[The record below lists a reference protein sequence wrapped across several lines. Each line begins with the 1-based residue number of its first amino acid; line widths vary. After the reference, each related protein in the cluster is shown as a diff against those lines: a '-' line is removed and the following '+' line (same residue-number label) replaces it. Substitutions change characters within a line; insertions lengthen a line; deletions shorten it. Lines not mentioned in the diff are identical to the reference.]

1 MSCQKKI
8 LYRNP
13 KRQAI
18 SSFYLVL
25 KQNEFSIFLSKQKN
39 QEEQVFNFKSKNQ
52 FNKGKLYNLSALS
65 KLIRNKNRKAKKLE
79 SDFLS

>member
-18 SSFYLVL
+18 SSFYLDL